1 MLSLEPE
8 FFQEKKKER
17 EKRQRKNE
25 DSIFLKFHK
34 NLFPF
39 FKKIL
44 FNIFMEFQ
52 NTRKIY

>member
-8 FFQEKKKER
+8 FFQEKKELR
-17 EKRQRKNE
+17 EKRQRENE
-25 DSIFLKFHK
+25 ESIFLKFHK

-39 FKKIL
+39 FKIF